1 MSIGK
6 VSRQVSSSVTA
17 TAPPPVKG
25 LELEGMLVEMC
36 STLVSY
42 LLVDCSQDHDAA
54 FWDLILSSIMKWDCL
69 ACYETAAIGTRVH
82 VIYRAYIIRAD
93 LPERR
98 KVWFAFRRILFPRV
112 KH

>member
-42 LLVDCSQDHDAA
+42 LLVDCSQDHDAT

-69 ACYETAAIGTRVH
+69 ACYEPAAIGTRVH
-82 VIYRAYIIRAD
+82 VILCIYYS
-93 LPERR
+93 RR
-98 KVWFAFRRILFPRV
+98 PLREA
-112 KH
+112 